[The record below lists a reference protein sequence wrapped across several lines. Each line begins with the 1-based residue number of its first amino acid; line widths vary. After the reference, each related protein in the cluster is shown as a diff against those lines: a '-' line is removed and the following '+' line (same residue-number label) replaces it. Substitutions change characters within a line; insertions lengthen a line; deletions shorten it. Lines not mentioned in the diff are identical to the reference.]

1 MSICILKKKAVIG
14 NNCRRMIKLI
24 SFFFSHSSVDI
35 FFLLFY
41 VCVAYHFFFCSCN
54 ACSLFFFCFLRCIFF
69 FLFCEDKC

>member
-35 FFLLFY
+35 FFFVVLCLCGVPF
-41 VCVAYHFFFCSCN
+41 
-54 ACSLFFFCFLRCIFF
+54 FF
-69 FLFCEDKC
+69 FL

>member
-24 SFFFSHSSVDI
+24 SFFFRTLRLTF

-41 VCVAYHFFFCSCN
+41 VCVAYHFFF
-54 ACSLFFFCFLRCIFF
+54 L
-69 FLFCEDKC
+69 